1 MKNLSLLIII
11 ITLIFIPT
19 QSLHADCRG
28 CCAGH
33 GGIICVNGVTKCR
46 DGSLLSQ
53 KCIDKGCDVCPEQES
68 TTTLTTIRIA
78 SFNIQVFGRA
88 KASKDEVMEI
98 LANTISQFDIVAIQ
112 EIRDKSGTAI
122 KALEVAV
129 DDIGV
134 NYDFVIGPRLGR
146 TTSKEQYAYFYK
158 TDVIEVE
165 GSYTYDDSGN
175 DTFHRELYIAKFK
188 VKNGNLDFAMIN
200 IHVDPGEA
208 TSEINALPS
217 VISNAQS
224 HFTESDVILLGDL
237 NADCNYFDEDNTT
250 SPLKIALIHG

>member
-1 MKNLSLLIII
+1 MKNLSLLITI
-11 ITLIFIPT
+11 ITLLSFNTP
-19 QSLHADCRG
+19 SLYADCRG

-68 TTTLTTIRIA
+68 TTTLTIIRIA

-98 LANTISQFDIVAIQ
+98 LANTISQFDIGAIQ

-175 DTFHRELYIAKFK
+175 DTFHREPYIAKFR
-188 VKNGNLDFAMIN
+188 VKNGNFDFTIIN

-208 TSEINALPS
+208 TSEVNNHP
-217 VISNAQS
+217 
-224 HFTESDVILLGDL
+224 
-237 NADCNYFDEDNTT
+237 
-250 SPLKIALIHG
+250 